1 MSTNVT
7 RPKKSIESTEKAQ
20 NKEGLTVN
28 IAYNEIKK
36 LKKLLKT
43 EPKSLWKYLQKK
55 EN

>member
-1 MSTNVT
+1 MTNT
-7 RPKKSIESTEKAQ
+7 NRTKKSIDSTAKTQ
-20 NKEGLTVN
+20 KKEGLSVN
-28 IAYNEIKK
+28 IEYIEIKK